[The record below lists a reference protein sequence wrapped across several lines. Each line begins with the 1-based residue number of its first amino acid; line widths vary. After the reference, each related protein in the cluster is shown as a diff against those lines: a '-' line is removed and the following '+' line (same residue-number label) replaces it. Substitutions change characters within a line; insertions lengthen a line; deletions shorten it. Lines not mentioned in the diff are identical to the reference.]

1 LGGAVPVKPQEFRQL
16 SGLFARYGV
25 DEFLEFTSSLVTILD
40 RDGSFLAWNLS
51 MEKLKRN
58 LPQAV
63 RVQDFLSAPSQVL
76 FDEFMKKTLQERM
89 RKQASLEFSF
99 ENRWGDFSCLF
110 IPLPEERVLLIG
122 EPLHNISDLAMISAE
137 LEKIKRSLAIKETEL
152 RAVIAQADEVSHT
165 DALTFLPNRRSI
177 LGDLQRE
184 VTFSDR
190 YGTPLAISMVD
201 IDHFKQINDTHGHV
215 AGDEVLRKLAM
226 ELRNHI
232 RHPDVIGR
240 YGGEEFLVVLPHSTI
255 KAAAEQAERLCN
267 YVQSLVIPS
276 GENEIR
282 ITVSMGLAQY
292 RIHREDWQSFLSRAD
307 IALYQA
313 KNAGRNRWVIAEE

>member
-1 LGGAVPVKPQEFRQL
+1 VPVKPQEFRQL
-16 SGLFARYGV
+16 SGLFAQYGV
-25 DEFLEFTSSLVTILD
+25 DEFLEFTSSLVNILD
-40 RDGSFLAWNLS
+40 REGTFLAWNLS

-58 LPQAV
+58 LPAAV

-76 FDEFMKKTLQERM
+76 FEEFMRRTLQERM

-110 IPLPEERVLLIG
+110 IPLPDERILFIG
-122 EPLHNISDLAMISAE
+122 EPLHNISDLATISAE

-152 RAVIAQADEVSHT
+152 KAVIAQADEVSHT
-165 DALTFLPNRRSI
+165 DALTFLHNRRSI

-255 KAAAEQAERLCN
+255 KAAAEQAERLCK

-292 RIHREDWQSFLSRAD
+292 RIHHEDWQSFLSRAD
-307 IALYQA
+307 TALYQA
-313 KNAGRNRWVIAEE
+313 KNAGRNRWAIAKE

>member
-25 DEFLEFTSSLVTILD
+25 NQFLEFTSSLVTILD
-40 RDGSFLAWNLS
+40 GDGSFLAWNLS

-58 LPQAV
+58 LPEATKV
-63 RVQDFLSAPSQVL
+63 REFLSAPSQVL
-76 FDEFMKKTLQERM
+76 FDEFLRKTLQERM

-122 EPLHNISDLAMISAE
+122 EPLHNISDLAAISAE
-137 LEKIKRSLAIKETEL
+137 LEKIKRSLAIKEMEL
-152 RAVIAQADEVSHT
+152 KAVLAQADEVSHT
-165 DALTFLPNRRSI
+165 DALTFLPNRKSI
-177 LGDLQRE
+177 VSDLQRE
-184 VTFSDR
+184 VMFSDR

-201 IDHFKQINDTHGHV
+201 IDHFKQINDTYGHL
-215 AGDEVLRKLAM
+215 AGDEVLRKLAT

-240 YGGEEFLVVLPHSTI
+240 YGGEEFLVVLRHSTVG
-255 KAAAEQAERLCN
+255 AAAEQAERLSR
-267 YVQSLVIPS
+267 YVQSLVIPTS
-276 GENEIR
+276 ESEIR
-282 ITVSMGLAQY
+282 ITLSIGLAQY
-292 RIHREDWQSFLSRAD
+292 RIHHEDWQSFLSRAD
-307 IALYQA
+307 AALYQA
-313 KNAGRNRWVIAEE
+313 KRSGRNRWVIAEE

>member
-1 LGGAVPVKPQEFRQL
+1 
-16 SGLFARYGV
+16 
-25 DEFLEFTSSLVTILD
+25 
-40 RDGSFLAWNLS
+40 

-58 LPQAV
+58 LPAAV

-76 FDEFMKKTLQERM
+76 FEEFMRRTLHERM

-110 IPLPEERVLLIG
+110 IPLPDERILFIG
-122 EPLHNISDLAMISAE
+122 EPLHNISDLATISAE

-152 RAVIAQADEVSHT
+152 KAVIAQADEVSHT
-165 DALTFLPNRRSI
+165 DALTFLHNRKSI

-255 KAAAEQAERLCN
+255 KAAAEQAERLCK

-292 RIHREDWQSFLSRAD
+292 RIHHEDWQSFLSRAD
-307 IALYQA
+307 AALYQA
-313 KNAGRNRWVIAEE
+313 KNAGRNRWAIAKE